1 MKMKSIIKCG
11 LLLLGLGAATVS
23 CEDMFTAENT
33 LVTTELAPKDTLFQM
48 MGIIKRMQ
56 KLADRTVL
64 LGEVR
69 ADLVD
74 VDPKHASADI
84 QQLAANN
91 VSATNV
97 YNQPADYYAVIN

>member
-11 LLLLGLGAATVS
+11 LLLLAIGASTVS
-23 CEDMFTAENT
+23 CEDMFTADNT
-33 LVTTELAPKDTLFQM
+33 LVTTNLAPQDTLYQM

-74 VDPKHASADI
+74 VDPIHSTVDL
-84 QQLAANN
+84 QELAANN
-91 VSATNV
+91 VSLENI
-97 YNQPADYYAVIN
+97 YN